1 MNLKNEYPRI
11 QAALRQA
18 FKELLALSPEKLSA
32 RLNKGET
39 NMATTRKVDYEE
51 LIAEMLETM
60 EECDGEDIAEIFNE
74 ICANKAE
81 YLGDDQWKITVQ
93 L

>member
-1 MNLKNEYPRI
+1 
-11 QAALRQA
+11 
-18 FKELLALSPEKLSA
+18 
-32 RLNKGET
+32 
-39 NMATTRKVDYEE
+39 MATTRKVDYEE

-81 YLGDDQWKITVQ
+81 YLGDNQWKITVQ